1 MRLDQCPGGPP
12 APPGA
17 DHLSQGPG
25 GLRPHQVLK
34 VNADARG
41 GPPAPDSL
49 NDQVLG
55 GLRPHQVLK
64 VNVDVRAIERSS

>member
-1 MRLDQCPGGPP
+1 
-12 APPGA
+12 
-17 DHLSQGPG
+17 
-25 GLRPHQVLK
+25 VLK